1 MMDQAYFVTASET
14 PSGLVIAALAL
25 WIFISARSARLKV
38 ERLEHLK

>member
-1 MMDQAYFVTASET
+1 MMDQAYFVTASYML
-14 PSGLVIAALAL
+14 SGLVIAALAL